1 MSTRVAAAPAAGA
14 PKRGNFAP
22 FLIVLA
28 FGAAIFIL
36 EASGKSSV
44 NILFIDPLINALIL
58 LNIFV
63 FGQFGLAIILFT
75 LILRFV
81 TLPFSVS
88 QYRSMKEMQ
97 AAQPLLQEIQKKY
110 KDPKRRQEE
119 TLKIYREH
127 HINPLG
133 CLMPTLIQFAVFFAL
148 YRALVEA
155 VGGSPESLIGLSQR
169 LYSFP
174 FLSESIPLN
183 QHFLWLDLGA
193 KDSLL
198 ILPALVGLSTYIQQ
212 KMSVTPNAN
221 PQQQQQQQMM
231 AWMLPMMLIF
241 ITLNLPSGV
250 GVYWVVTNVFSL
262 FVSYY
267 VYGRAF
273 DWRQILSFS
282 PAPAPASAAATKR
295 ERASSRRQIPAQN
308 ETTDSEEP
316 APAAPAPK
324 ERPANGKRRGKRKNR
339 R

>member
-1 MSTRVAAAPAAGA
+1 MSTRVAAPAAGA

-22 FLIVLA
+22 FIIV
-28 FGAAIFIL
+28 FGFATAIFIL
-36 EASGKSSV
+36 EAGGKSSFS
-44 NILFIDPLINALIL
+44 ILFIDPLINALIL
-58 LNIFV
+58 LNIV
-63 FGQFGLAIILFT
+63 VLGQFGLAIILFT
-75 LILRFV
+75 LVLRFV

-148 YRALVEA
+148 YRALVFA
-155 VGGSPESLIGLSQR
+155 VGGSPESLIGLSEH
-169 LYSFP
+169 LYPLP
-174 FLSESIPLN
+174 FLSESIPLS
-183 QHFLWLDLGA
+183 QHFLWLDLGKA
-193 KDSLL
+193 DPTYV
-198 ILPALVGLSTYIQQ
+198 LPLLVGVSTYIQQ

-231 AWMLPMMLIF
+231 AWMLPMMLVF
-241 ITLNLPSGV
+241 ITLSLPSGV
-250 GVYWVVTNVFSL
+250 GVYWVVTNIFSL

-267 VYGRAF
+267 VYGRAL
-273 DWRQILSFS
+273 DWRQILSLS
-282 PAPAPASAAATKR
+282 PAPAPTASAAKR
-295 ERASSRRQIPAQN
+295 ERAPGRRAIPTEN
-308 ETTDSEEP
+308 ELIGSEEP
-316 APAAPAPK
+316 ESAAPEK
-324 ERPANGKRRGKRKNR
+324 GVRPANGKRRGKRKNR